1 MTTFA
6 DIPVFYFI
14 LPLIAFLYASVGHG
28 GASGYLALMI
38 IFSFPENEMKS
49 TALILNIVASSIS
62 FFSYYREKY
71 FDWKLFLSVAVLAI
85 PAAFIGGMIEAEDKI
100 FKYLLGV
107 FLIFAIAR
115 LLGLFD
121 TKNKQKEPAVKP
133 NFYLAGGIG
142 MVIGFLSGLLGIGGG
157 ILLTPI
163 LLMLRWTN
171 VKVAAGISALFILVN
186 SLSGL
191 GGQIKADK
199 LILGNQLPVMIFIVL
214 AGALAGGYLGSK
226 KFNTKVLR
234 FILASVLLIATYKL
248 FFS

>member
-1 MTTFA
+1 MTAFS
-6 DIPVFYFI
+6 DIPAFYII
-14 LPLIAFLYASVGHG
+14 LPLVAFLYASVGHG

-49 TALILNIVASSIS
+49 TALVLNIVASSIS
-62 FFSYYREKY
+62 FFSYFREKY
-71 FDWKLFLSVAVLAI
+71 FDWKLFTAVAALAI
-85 PAAFIGGMIEAEDKI
+85 PCAFIGGMIETDDQI

-107 FLIFAIAR
+107 FLIFAITR
-115 LLGLFD
+115 MLGLFD
-121 TKNKQKEPAVKP
+121 SKNKSIDTLVKP

-157 ILLTPI
+157 ILLTPV
-163 LLMLRWTN
+163 LLLFRWTS

-191 GGQIKADK
+191 AGQIKADK
-199 LILGNQLPVMIFIVL
+199 LVLGDQLPVMIIIVL

-234 FILASVLLIATYKL
+234 YILASVLLIATYKL
-248 FFS
+248 FFN